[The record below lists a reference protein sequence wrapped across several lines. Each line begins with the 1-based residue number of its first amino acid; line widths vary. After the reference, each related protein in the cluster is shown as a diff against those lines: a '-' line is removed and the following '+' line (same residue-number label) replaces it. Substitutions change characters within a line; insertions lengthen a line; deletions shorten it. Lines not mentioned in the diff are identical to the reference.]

1 VANNGRN
8 NRRRRSQRKSPSRHK
23 GPSISQEAV
32 KLTCVRCQEPIRNP
46 ETALS
51 TPDTGEP
58 VHFDCA
64 IREVADRE
72 QLGIKE
78 KICYLGQGTFGI
90 INYAQGGAEKGF
102 VIKKRIPYETADKVV
117 EWRKT
122 IRNSVLELK

>member
-1 VANNGRN
+1 MGNSNRN
-8 NRRRRSQRKSPSRHK
+8 NRKRGHNRKKPFTQR

-32 KLTCVRCQEPIRNP
+32 KLTCVRCNEPIRNP

-51 TPDTGEP
+51 TPDGGEP
-58 VHFDCA
+58 IHFDCA

-72 QLGIKE
+72 QLGAKE

-90 INYAQGGAEKGF
+90 IRYAQGTAEKGF

-117 EWRKT
+117 EWRRT
-122 IRNSVLELK
+122 IRNSVLDVQ

>member
-1 VANNGRN
+1 MAGSGKN
-8 NRRRRSQRKSPSRHK
+8 NRKKRSQRRKPPKQRT
-23 GPSISQEAV
+23 PSISQEAV
-32 KLTCVRCQEPIRNP
+32 KLTCVRCNEPIRNP

-51 TPDTGEP
+51 TPDGEP

-72 QLGIKE
+72 ELGAKE

-90 INYAQGGAEKGF
+90 INYAQGTADKGF
-102 VIKKRIPYETADKVV
+102 VIKKRIPYETADRVV

-122 IRNSVLELK
+122 IRNSVLDVR